1 MESLIFINVEI
12 VALVMEI
19 PALVVT
25 VKPGKMIGIMGK
37 VVVPPVQTAAS
48 KTKILVKTL
57 F

>member
-1 MESLIFINVEI
+1 MDTMMVGFNVEI

-25 VKPGKMIGIMGK
+25 VNPGKGITVKK
-37 VVVPPVQTAAS
+37 VVVPPVQAAAS

-57 F
+57 